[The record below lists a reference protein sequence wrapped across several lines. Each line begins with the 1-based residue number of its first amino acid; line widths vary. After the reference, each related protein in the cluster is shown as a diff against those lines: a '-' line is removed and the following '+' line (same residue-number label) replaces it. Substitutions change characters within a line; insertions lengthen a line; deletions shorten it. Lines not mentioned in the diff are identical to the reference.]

1 MHAGVAQVVGRVQCP
16 YDSRAPAQ
24 LEFAIFWYNA
34 DTQIKLGE
42 MSHSPRRY
50 PERIRGRL
58 QLTVSRASALAVVL
72 ILATAPLARGQN
84 SQPADSLGTI
94 VGFVVMRDGDLPL
107 AYSVVSAPGLERFTN
122 DRGVFTLTDVRPGP
136 LRLRVRHL
144 GYTPADVVVDVHA
157 GTVDT
162 LRVRLV
168 HIAVQLTA
176 VRVRA
181 YPECKN
187 PGPPQAALDSGFAT
201 VFQQLRQNAEQY
213 ALLTSAY
220 PFEYSVERTLAN
232 TTTSG
237 EFHVERTDT
246 VAMRSTNEWQYRP
259 GAVVRPESS
268 PRLGQREY
276 MLHIPTLIQFADTV
290 FLTNHCFHNGGVEIV
305 EGVDLVRVDFVAA
318 SRIKDP
324 DVDGSMYLDPASFQ
338 IRRAFLHLSK
348 VPREIRGLLETEA
361 TTVFAELLPSIPII
375 SGISSINRIEVNR
388 RRPNAIAT
396 WNEEQRLV
404 SVHFLNGKP
413 GDDVRKP

>member
-1 MHAGVAQVVGRVQCP
+1 
-16 YDSRAPAQ
+16 
-24 LEFAIFWYNA
+24 
-34 DTQIKLGE
+34 

-50 PERIRGRL
+50 PELIRSRL
-58 QLTVSRASALAVVL
+58 QLAISRASALAVVL
-72 ILATAPLARGQN
+72 ILSTALSARGQN
-84 SQPADSLGTI
+84 PQRADSLGTI
-94 VGFVVMRDGDLPL
+94 VGFVVMREGDLPL
-107 AYSVVSAPGLERFTN
+107 AYSVVSSPGLERFTN
-122 DRGVFTLTDVRPGP
+122 DRGVFTLADLRPGQ

-144 GYTPADVVVDVHA
+144 GYTPVDVVVDVRA
-157 GTVDT
+157 GAVDT
-162 LRVRLV
+162 VRVRLV

-176 VRVRA
+176 VHVRA

-187 PGPPQAALDSGFAT
+187 PGPPQASADSAFAT

-213 ALLTSAY
+213 ALLTSVY
-220 PFEYSVERTLAN
+220 PFEYTVERTLAN

-246 VAMRSTNEWQYRP
+246 VAMRSTNEWQYKP
-259 GAVVRPESS
+259 GAVVRPEAS
-268 PRLGQREY
+268 PRLRQREY

-290 FLTNHCFHNGGVEIV
+290 FLANHCFHNGGVETV
-305 EGVDLVRVDFVAA
+305 EGADLVRVDFVAA

-348 VPREIRGLLETEA
+348 VPREVRGLLETEA
-361 TTVFAELLPSIPII
+361 TTVFAEVLPSIPII